1 MIRKQI
7 TKDWSGYQYDRN
19 IKRILNQCQEKL
31 SEDNYELIK
40 KYDHQMTRD
49 MLSKAVR
56 QKSLQSLYTISCNFI
71 SGKDWKDVKRED
83 IDECC
88 YQIAQ
93 TYCDAK
99 GLETH
104 GSYDKKKDMR
114 IFFRWFKTGSRV
126 KRSQN
131 EPEVYELQGIKMGKV
146 KDRIARED
154 LFTQKDIEK
163 LLAVCNNSNRN
174 KALIDVHSEA
184 GTRPGE
190 LISMR
195 IKDVVF
201 DEYGGKIKVEGKTIA
216 RQIRIIRSVPNLLR
230 YLEDHPFKD
239 EPDHPLWIQLG
250 KINYGEAMT
259 YASIRQMLYTV
270 NKRAKT
276 GKRATALNHFRHSEA
291 TDSANFMTEAQMRK
305 RHGWSPSSKM
315 PSRYVH
321 MIDSDVE
328 NAILERHGIKK
339 KENKVSNTPRK
350 CQFCDMFNSHDAEI
364 CVKCSKPL
372 DSLQAE
378 KMALENQKG
387 NEDLTNLVKE
397 LMKKVEKLEREKFD
411 KTFPSET

>member
-56 QKSLQSLYTISCNFI
+56 QKSLQSLYTISCKFI
-71 SGKDWKDVKRED
+71 SGNDWEDMGRED
-83 IDECC
+83 IDKCC
-88 YQIAQ
+88 YEIAK

-250 KINYGEAMT
+250 KVRYGEAMT
-259 YASIRQMLYTV
+259 YASIRQMLYKV
-270 NKRAKT
+270 NKMAKT

-328 NAILERHGIKK
+328 NVILERHGIKK
-339 KENKVSNTPRK
+339 KENKISNPPRK
-350 CQFCDMFNSHDAEI
+350 CQFCDMFNSHDAKL

-372 DSLQAE
+372 DSMEAE
-378 KMALENQKG
+378 KMAIENQNG
-387 NEDLTNLVKE
+387 NEELTNLVKE
-397 LMKKVEKLEREKFD
+397 LMKKVDRLEREKFD
-411 KTFPSET
+411 KTFSG

>member
-7 TKDWSGYQYDRN
+7 VKDWSGYQYDKN
-19 IKRILNQCQEKL
+19 IKRILDLCKEKL
-31 SEDNYELIK
+31 SSENYELIK

-56 QKSLQSLYTISCNFI
+56 AKSLQSIYTISCNFI
-71 SGKDWKDVKRED
+71 SGKDWKDVQRED

-126 KRSQN
+126 KKSQN

-154 LFTQKDIEK
+154 LFTEQDIQK
-163 LLAVCNNSNRN
+163 LLSACSNSNRN

-195 IKDVVF
+195 IKDFSV
-201 DEYGGKIKVEGKTIA
+201 DDYGGKIKVEGKTIA

-239 EPDHPLWIQLG
+239 EPDSPLWIQLG
-250 KINYGEAMT
+250 NGNYGKPMNYT
-259 YASIRQMLYTV
+259 SIRQMLYKV
-270 NKRAKT
+270 NKIAKT
-276 GKRATALNHFRHSEA
+276 GKRVTALNHFRHSEA

-315 PSRYVH
+315 PARYVH

-328 NAILERHGIKK
+328 NAILERHGMKK
-339 KENKVSNTPRK
+339 KQNKVLNTPKK
-350 CQFCDMFNSHDAEI
+350 CQFCDMFNSHNAEI

-378 KMALENQKG
+378 KIVLNNQTSNDELK
-387 NEDLTNLVKE
+387 DLVKD
-397 LMKKVEKLEREKFD
+397 LMKKVERLEREKFN
-411 KTFPSET
+411 KTFKQN